1 MSSTEVPDPASPGAV
16 AGASFPVARKG
27 FDPTAVRDFLRRVS
41 QELGR
46 AQHDRERLVREL
58 EQAREAGRHQATE
71 DLDQATVAAKLG
83 EEAARVLATAHEAA
97 TQIRARADETSSRL
111 LRDAELD
118 AARLRGDAEV
128 EAARRRQEAEEQA
141 ENEIESAKLEGR
153 EMVAEARAVRER
165 IFNDLTRRR
174 DLARQQIED
183 LQAGRQQIMD
193 AFRRARGDLDAVI
206 EDLEAQAPSEAD
218 DDLSPLDLP
227 DTAAMP
233 ATPPN
238 VLVLGEMDVPAAI
251 VERHVGS
258 QDAAGEADEDDDD
271 GEDDEDELDADA
283 DADEDQDE
291 SFVDDDDVEDDD
303 PAPVV
308 SLTVITS
315 EVGLLEEPAGDEDDG
330 GELTIV
336 DELIVVE
343 ELEDGDAEVG
353 DGDLTQPDSVT
364 AEVPVVDTGSPETDA
379 SEADHPS
386 VDDLFARL
394 RASSSDVVARDV
406 LDQDEP
412 STSTDASDAASG
424 PGEALSGA
432 AALAQRDAA
441 LAPVRTALARQLK
454 RVLADEQN
462 EVLHRLRQRNAS
474 LATDDVLGP
483 AALHPGTYREA
494 AEDQLWAA
502 ATAGAHSLSELEG
515 EELHAALEARSVLD
529 RSLDTLEAEL
539 VVPLR
544 ARLSENLEA
553 AGDTTEAAATVRA
566 TYREWKGRIDE
577 LGEDLVRTA
586 YGRAA
591 YAVLTPGTP
600 VCWVLDP
607 SGPGCPD
614 AEDNVLAGAV
624 PAGEPFPT
632 GHRYAPAYRGCRCL
646 LVTDP
651 G

>member
-1 MSSTEVPDPASPGAV
+1 MSSTDVPDPTSPGAV

-27 FDPTAVRDFLRRVS
+27 FEPTAVRDFLRRVS

-58 EQAREAGRHQATE
+58 EQAREAGRHQAIE

-165 IFNDLTRRR
+165 IFSDLTRRR
-174 DLARQQIED
+174 DLARQQIEE
-183 LQAGRQQIMD
+183 LQAGRRQIMD

-218 DDLSPLDLP
+218 DELPPLDLP
-227 DTAAMP
+227 DTGAMP
-233 ATPPN
+233 VTQPAN

-258 QDAAGEADEDDDD
+258 QDATGGTDEGEVDDDELDDGEVGDDD
-271 GEDDEDELDADA
+271 GLDAEA
-283 DADEDQDE
+283 GGEEED
-291 SFVDDDDVEDDD
+291 DDD
-303 PAPVV
+303 PAPFVA
-308 SLTVITS
+308 LTVITS
-315 EVGLLEEPAGDEDDG
+315 EVDLFEESADDDDG
-330 GELTIV
+330 DGELT
-336 DELIVVE
+336 VVE
-343 ELEDGDAEVG
+343 ELVVVEEIADADAEVG
-353 DGDLTQPDSVT
+353 GEEPAQPDSVT
-364 AEVPVVDTGSPETDA
+364 AEVPVVEEGSEEADA
-379 SEADHPS
+379 SDAGHSS

-394 RASSSDVVARDV
+394 RASNSDVVARDV
-406 LDQDEP
+406 LDKEEP
-412 STSTDASDAASG
+412 STEASEVASG
-424 PGEALSGA
+424 PDEPLSGA

-474 LATDDVLGP
+474 LAVDDVLGP

-494 AEDQLWAA
+494 AEDQVWAA
-502 ATAGAHSLSELEG
+502 ATAGAHSLSELDG

-553 AGDTTEAAATVRA
+553 AGDATEAAATVRA